1 MEREVAD
8 WPVRRY
14 RYHHYDFPNLLSLPS
29 LFRHRGM
36 RVEPSQGCG
45 LVRNLAGL
53 LGDPVEVAGNK
64 LRLPIFI
71 VIARVFNR
79 TLRTRGRARGA
90 ATKMGTLNGLTV
102 ACDAATNSSV
112 NTSCRACRHSVCS

>member
-71 VIARVFNR
+71 VIARSSTELFG
-79 TLRTRGRARGA
+79 LGA
-90 ATKMGTLNGLTV
+90 GLV
-102 ACDAATNSSV
+102 APQ
-112 NTSCRACRHSVCS
+112 RKWER